1 MVGGVPDVRVQR
13 AAAAPG
19 DDEEPV
25 RLASSDSPLLA
36 TALARSFE
44 LVAGIAFV
52 TLVTTAIVVMLVP
65 RSASA
70 RVGFAVELV
79 AVGIALMLLALLLSR
94 RSAQAVMQPLEILDA
109 ALAAITAGD
118 LTVRVRLE
126 RAAAE
131 IQFVGESVNTMVREL
146 ARLRLVELER
156 TKDERVRRELSEVV
170 HSSLDLDHVVQ
181 RAVEVV
187 GAALDVDRVHIRLL
201 DHGAGLLVAEW
212 LRSDDIASVRP
223 IAPTDELAPLVH
235 LISGTDDENAVVI
248 DDARDLARFTGEQ
261 LRAFDRLGIRAALT
275 YPILVGAQIAGV
287 IVASDQIAR
296 RPWSDSEVSL
306 MQGFAREIGRALDH
320 AVAFQLQD
328 EMVERLGVLDRA
340 KNEFLAEVSRELRGP
355 LASVLGYIELLT
367 DESADTVTEE
377 QRRMLNI
384 VERNGEQL
392 LVLIDDLLTMSRI
405 EAGTFAPKLLPIHLS
420 DILRRVGDGA
430 RTAAADGFVDL
441 EVDFERDLDGMG
453 DETQIERA
461 LDNLM
466 SNAVKFTPAGGRVEL
481 LARSIGDE
489 IVIDVRDTGVG
500 IANDELGEDRL
511 IAKVLDVER
520 PAV

>member
-235 LISGTDDENAVVI
+235 LISGTDDANAGVI

-340 KNEFLAEVSRELRGP
+340 KNEFLAEVSRERRGP
-355 LASVLGYIELLT
+355 LASVLGYIEL
-367 DESADTVTEE
+367 
-377 QRRMLNI
+377 
-384 VERNGEQL
+384 
-392 LVLIDDLLTMSRI
+392 
-405 EAGTFAPKLLPIHLS
+405 
-420 DILRRVGDGA
+420 
-430 RTAAADGFVDL
+430 
-441 EVDFERDLDGMG
+441 
-453 DETQIERA
+453 
-461 LDNLM
+461 
-466 SNAVKFTPAGGRVEL
+466 
-481 LARSIGDE
+481 
-489 IVIDVRDTGVG
+489 
-500 IANDELGEDRL
+500 
-511 IAKVLDVER
+511 
-520 PAV
+520 